1 MKYAAM
7 IKGVAL
13 IGCGNIG
20 KEIAFAVDSGR
31 IKNASIVA
39 LFDKVKSAADEL
51 TSKLHNNNPHIFSDF
66 TEFISSPSFKETHV
80 VVEAASQDAVINFC
94 KKIVENG
101 KSLII
106 MSVGALADQILL
118 SELLNKASD
127 NRSHIYV
134 PTGAIAGIDAIR
146 SVKHLIESV
155 TLSTTK
161 NPKAL
166 ANAPFFNVARFD
178 LFKLNQKTLI
188 YEGNAAD
195 AVKKFPAN
203 VNVAAVIGL
212 AGIGI
217 ENTKVKIIADPNT
230 DRNQHEIT
238 VNGKFGE
245 MTISV
250 RNIPSPANP
259 KTSFL
264 AVLSAIECLRS
275 VCDDNI
281 RIGT

>member
-1 MKYAAM
+1 M

-13 IGCGNIG
+13 IGCGTIG
-20 KEIAFAVDSGR
+20 KEIAFAIDSGR

-39 LFDKVKSAADEL
+39 LFDKVKSAAYEL
-51 TSKLHNNNPHIFSDF
+51 RSKLHHNDPHIFSDF
-66 TEFISSPSFKETHV
+66 TEFISSRSFKGTDI
-80 VVEAASQDAVINFC
+80 VVEAASQDAVNSFC

-101 KSLII
+101 KSLMI
-106 MSVGALADQILL
+106 MSVGALADQLLL
-118 SELLNKASD
+118 SELLDKASH
-127 NRSHIYV
+127 NQCHIYV

-146 SVKHLIESV
+146 SVRHLIDSV
-155 TLSTTK
+155 MLSTTK
-161 NPKAL
+161 SPKAL
-166 ANAPFFNVARFD
+166 SDAPFFNMAGFD
-178 LFKLNQKTLI
+178 PSKLNQKTVI
-188 YEGNAAD
+188 YEGSAAD
-195 AVKKFPAN
+195 AVKKFPSN
-203 VNVAAVIGL
+203 VNVAAVLGL
-212 AGIGI
+212 AGVGI
-217 ENTKVKIIADPNT
+217 ENTMVKIIVDPNT

-245 MTISV
+245 MTLSV
-250 RNIPSPANP
+250 RNIPSPTNP